1 MLLQV
6 LREFLDP
13 HPVDSRAPFIGLDS
27 LQCLLAVFQLA
38 DFFHQSFGSSPA
50 FSLTLRHQRF
60 GPSLRGFRSITPT
73 FHWKGQHLLY
83 GPVFLPLSA
92 HEAPLTCLLLYS
104 PCGEPFGPSIT
115 VPGLAY
121 LFLRLSAYG
130 VPQYPRRLR
139 DLICPLLTSTTRSGG
154 IASSSVTFCD
164 VPQISRGKFD
174 RLRCTAAGFTT
185 SGLDGYGLRRH
196 LPLRPPP

>member
-92 HEAPLTCLLLYS
+92 HES
-104 PCGEPFGPSIT
+104 
-115 VPGLAY
+115 
-121 LFLRLSAYG
+121 R
-130 VPQYPRRLR
+130 
-139 DLICPLLTSTTRSGG
+139 PLLAFSFIPLAGNRSGLRSPFPAWP
-154 IASSSVTFCD
+154 ICFSAFRLMECLNIPADCVT
-164 VPQISRGKFD
+164 
-174 RLRCTAAGFTT
+174 
-185 SGLDGYGLRRH
+185 
-196 LPLRPPP
+196 